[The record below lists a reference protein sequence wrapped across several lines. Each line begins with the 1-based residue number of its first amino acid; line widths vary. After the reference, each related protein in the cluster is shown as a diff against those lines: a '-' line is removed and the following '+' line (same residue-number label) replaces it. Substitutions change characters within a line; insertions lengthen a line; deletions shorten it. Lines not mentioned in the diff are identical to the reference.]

1 MTTPNLQNPFLV
13 NQTDPLP
20 TNTMPQAE
28 EHDPK
33 EPKATKVFGI
43 PLPDQSGP
51 ERVYRYDKGGYS
63 LTDPAKNT
71 KSSTKV
77 TLLLDSTLSNGLN
90 DIRGLAKISSRDML
104 RSVVNDPSYL
114 QSLETSSPDDMVED
128 IANTYQSRGVA
139 GRAAEVAEAITAWIN
154 AYDYHGVDI
163 AEMPEQIQPYVKAY
177 DIVLRKYRL
186 TFNEN
191 LTNRLI
197 TRAGED
203 GVTPEDGQYTVSNTH
218 RVYTGPDGETISLHL
233 TTSPHW
239 ERRLPG
245 FAANAGF
252 ASQSHRILGKGAK
265 SGWAE
270 KDLSDAKWQDA
281 KFGVLVLPRTL
292 DESGRAEGH
301 IVGLDK
307 GQCQDMADVAKTL
320 YNVNQAHADKVVD
333 SKLISGVN
341 PAILEELDKA
351 NDWVEMATLWEKH
364 KDIWVDE
371 YTVHGQDRLHHL
383 ASQ

>member
-1 MTTPNLQNPFLV
+1 MTTPNLQNPFLA
-13 NQTDPLP
+13 NQTEPLP
-20 TNTMPQAE
+20 TSNTPQVE
-28 EHDPK
+28 EHDPTK
-33 EPKATKVFGI
+33 PKSTKIFGI
-43 PLPDQSGP
+43 PLPNQSGP
-51 ERVYRYDKGGYS
+51 ERIYRYDKGGYS

-104 RSVVNDPSYL
+104 RSIVNDPSYL

-128 IANTYQSRGVA
+128 IAETYQSRGVA
-139 GRAAEVAEAITAWIN
+139 GRSAEVAEAITAWIN
-154 AYDYHGVDI
+154 AYDYHGVEIED
-163 AEMPEQIQPYVKAY
+163 MPEQIQPYVKAY

-218 RVYTGPDGETISLHL
+218 RVYTGPNDETISLHL
-233 TTSPHW
+233 TTSPYW

-245 FAANAGF
+245 FSANAGF
-252 ASQSHRILGKGAK
+252 ASQSLRILGKGAK

-270 KDLSDAKWQDA
+270 KDLSDAKWEDA
-281 KFGVLVLPRTL
+281 KFGILSLPRTL
-292 DESGRAEGH
+292 DETGRAHGQV
-301 IVGLDK
+301 IGLNKD
-307 GQCQDMADVAKTL
+307 QCRDMADVAKTL
-320 YNVNQAHADKVVD
+320 YNVNQVHADEVVD
-333 SKLISGVN
+333 KDLISGVN
-341 PAILEELDKA
+341 PAILEELDQA
-351 NDWVEMATLWEKH
+351 NDWVEMARLWETH

-371 YTVHGQDRLHHL
+371 YTRHGQDRLR
-383 ASQ
+383 SVNGQ